1 MTDFEVDAF
10 FAIAEMQSITVAAD
24 SLGITQSALSRRI
37 LALEESL
44 GYQLIIHQKGVRNI
58 QLTEYGKKFYSI
70 AQKWKLLWE
79 EAKAL
84 PTSKTT
90 KTLRIASP
98 DSINSYIMPVV
109 YEKFSKANPDVH
121 LICSTFLSRDR
132 VTAVETGNLDVGLC
146 ARTPQYSPLVDIEQ
160 LYTEPLRL
168 VCGLDAPYEDGIIP
182 SDLDSEKEICVMS
195 TSDFRSWHSFW
206 FPNNDPP
213 RYYLDKF
220 SFYGTFPLMS
230 DNWAFVP
237 TTVAKN
243 VVRRGNGRLVEC
255 KNPPPSRVV
264 YYATQNKPKSDELI
278 EFIRCLKEAVI
289 EIEGVNPFSETV

>member
-1 MTDFEVDAF
+1 MTDFEVDTF

-79 EAKAL
+79 ETKAL

-109 YEKFSKANPDVH
+109 Y
-121 LICSTFLSRDR
+121 
-132 VTAVETGNLDVGLC
+132 
-146 ARTPQYSPLVDIEQ
+146 
-160 LYTEPLRL
+160 
-168 VCGLDAPYEDGIIP
+168 
-182 SDLDSEKEICVMS
+182 
-195 TSDFRSWHSFW
+195 
-206 FPNNDPP
+206 
-213 RYYLDKF
+213 
-220 SFYGTFPLMS
+220 
-230 DNWAFVP
+230 
-237 TTVAKN
+237 
-243 VVRRGNGRLVEC
+243 
-255 KNPPPSRVV
+255 
-264 YYATQNKPKSDELI
+264 
-278 EFIRCLKEAVI
+278 
-289 EIEGVNPFSETV
+289 